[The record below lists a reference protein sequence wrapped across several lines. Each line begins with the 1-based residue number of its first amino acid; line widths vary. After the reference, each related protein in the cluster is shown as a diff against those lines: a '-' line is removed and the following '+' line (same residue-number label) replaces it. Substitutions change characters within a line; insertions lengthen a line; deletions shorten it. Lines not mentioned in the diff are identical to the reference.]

1 MDLLLWRHA
10 HAHDALSGQSD
21 MDRALSR
28 KGEKQASAMA
38 SWLNERLPADT
49 LILCSPAKRTL
60 QTVAFLNRAYQ
71 VCDDIAPDG
80 NASALLNAV
89 DWPHAKHAVLVVAH
103 QPFLAETVAQL
114 LHLNL
119 ERPMSFRKGGLWWI
133 RHQVKEACSDVQLVC
148 VQNPE
153 VVI

>member
-10 HAHDALSGQSD
+10 HAHDALPGQSD

-89 DWPHAKHAVLVVAH
+89 DSSTST
-103 QPFLAETVAQL
+103 FL
-114 LHLNL
+114 
-119 ERPMSFRKGGLWWI
+119 S
-133 RHQVKEACSDVQLVC
+133 
-148 VQNPE
+148 
-153 VVI
+153 